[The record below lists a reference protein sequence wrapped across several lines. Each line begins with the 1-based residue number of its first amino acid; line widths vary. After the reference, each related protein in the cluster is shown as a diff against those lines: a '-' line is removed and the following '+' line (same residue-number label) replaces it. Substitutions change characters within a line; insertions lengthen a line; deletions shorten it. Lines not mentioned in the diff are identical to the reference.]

1 MQKQHLKPSALKPQS
16 STLAEN
22 QSRRPV
28 TDRSEK
34 HPNDAVNDNS
44 SLASNDRQAL
54 VSAMERGR
62 YSSLLA
68 QISRSKMRKVEVPAS
83 LAICDAF

>member
-1 MQKQHLKPSALKPQS
+1 MRLD
-16 STLAEN
+16 
-22 QSRRPV
+22 SRHSV
-28 TDRSEK
+28 TDR
-34 HPNDAVNDNS
+34 PDDAVHDKS
-44 SLASNDRQAL
+44 SIASNDGQAL

-83 LAICDAF
+83 PNSMQLALREAG